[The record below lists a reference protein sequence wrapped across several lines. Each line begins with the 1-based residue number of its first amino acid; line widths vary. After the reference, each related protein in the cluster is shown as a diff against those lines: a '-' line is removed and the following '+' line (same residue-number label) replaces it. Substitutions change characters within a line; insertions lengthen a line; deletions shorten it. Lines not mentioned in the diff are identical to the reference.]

1 MRLQE
6 VLKEREAEISSLEQS
21 LKESSRGAS
30 ALPTPMSVSPTTPS
44 NGDASLSPKTLNN
57 FNELRG
63 ALDNHT
69 ALNGTSSDVD
79 ETHERLNEL
88 MRYVACFSRPDH
100 QIQFFDTLPFFL
112 FSSMAQKESS
122 HREHVD
128 KLSTELSSV
137 RRQYDELTVLSRNQ
151 VRN

>member
-88 MRYVACFSRPDH
+88 MRYAACFSRPDH
-100 QIQFFDTLPFFL
+100 QIQFFDTLPFFYL
-112 FSSMAQKESS
+112 AQWLRRSLLIANTLTNSAQSSARFDGNMM
-122 HREHVD
+122 
-128 KLSTELSSV
+128 
-137 RRQYDELTVLSRNQ
+137 N
-151 VRN
+151 